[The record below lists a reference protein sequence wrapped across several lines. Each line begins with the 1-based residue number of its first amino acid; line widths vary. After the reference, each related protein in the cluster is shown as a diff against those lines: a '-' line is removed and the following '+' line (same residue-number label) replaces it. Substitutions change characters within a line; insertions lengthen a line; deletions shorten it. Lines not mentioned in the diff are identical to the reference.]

1 MAETDVRKLAVDAA
15 AKRAAVM
22 MVVQIN
28 DSFHLVQVCVKPE
41 NSLRGSGGV
50 VEGNGGI
57 RLGAPGGLFLAFG
70 RSIFPC
76 SLQG

>member
-1 MAETDVRKLAVDAA
+1 MAETDVRKLAIDAA
-15 AKRAAVM
+15 AKRTAVM

-41 NSLRGSGGV
+41 NSLGGSGRV
-50 VEGNGGI
+50 VEGDGGI
-57 RLGAPGGLFLAFG
+57 GLGVPGGFFLAFG

-76 SLQG
+76 GL